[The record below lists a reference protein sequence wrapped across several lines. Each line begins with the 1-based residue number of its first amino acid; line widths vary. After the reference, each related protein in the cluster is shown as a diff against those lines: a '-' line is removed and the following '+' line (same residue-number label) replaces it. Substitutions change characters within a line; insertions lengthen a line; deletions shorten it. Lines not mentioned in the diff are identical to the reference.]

1 MSASFPPALALTGLV
16 IAALHAAVPTH
27 WLPFVLVGRARGWT
41 RRRILSAVLLAGGGH
56 VITTVAL
63 GVALAWGG
71 FELSHEF
78 EHATHWLIAGVLVAL
93 GAWLVFRPSCHACGH
108 AHEDE
113 NHPVPSPDKSDRAA
127 LVGLFVAL
135 TLSPCELFL
144 PVYLTAVPHGW
155 PAVAVLSGVL
165 AVGTLGGMLLL
176 TALTLAG
183 GERWARNDA
192 RWRSPRLLGGCLCL
206 LGFATLAISQH

>member
-1 MSASFPPALALTGLV
+1 MSAPFPPALALTGLV

-41 RRRILSAVLLAGGGH
+41 RRRILGAVVLAGGGH
-56 VITTVAL
+56 VATTAAL
-63 GVALAWGG
+63 GVALAYGG
-71 FELSHEF
+71 FELNHEF
-78 EHATHWLIAGVLVAL
+78 AHAIHWLIAGVLVAL
-93 GAWLVFRPSCHACGH
+93 GAWLVFRPSCQACGH
-108 AHEDE
+108 VHASEE
-113 NHPVPSPDKSDRAA
+113 HPVPTAGQSDRAA
-127 LVGLFVAL
+127 LIGLFVAL

-155 PAVAVLSGVL
+155 TAVAILSAVL

-183 GERWARNDA
+183 GKRWARTGS
-192 RWRSPRLLGGCLCL
+192 RWQSPRILGGCLCL
-206 LGFATLAISQH
+206 LGFATLAISHH

>member
-1 MSASFPPALALTGLV
+1 MSASLPPALALTGLV

-41 RRRILSAVLLAGGGH
+41 RRRILGAVLLAGGGH
-56 VITTVAL
+56 VVATAAL

-71 FELSHEF
+71 FELNHEF
-78 EHATHWLIAGVLVAL
+78 AHATHWLIAGVLVAL
-93 GAWLVFRPSCHACGH
+93 GACLVFRPSCHACGH
-108 AHEDE
+108 AHGDGD
-113 NHPVPSPDKSDRAA
+113 HPVPSAHRSDRAA
-127 LVGLFVAL
+127 LAGLFVAL

-155 PAVAVLSGVL
+155 TAVAILSAVL

-176 TALTLAG
+176 TMLTLAG
-183 GERWARNDA
+183 GERWAHA
-192 RWRSPRLLGGCLCL
+192 GSRWQSPRLLGGCLCL
-206 LGFATLAISQH
+206 LGFATLTISHH